1 MELKYKYLIMKS
13 KIMAT
18 EKITN
23 EINDAVY
30 KYYKYKEQY
39 ENEKKITMHSSNNKP
54 YKFKCVSCR
63 RYVGSIFKNIFNAD
77 KTRSLIATCG
87 SETDPCLL
95 DINIQVGSTVL
106 HETEIEKHK
115 KVLSKLK
122 QEIICD
128 KNNVLFGY
136 TEREI
141 ALEKF
146 NRMKEQLENTS
157 NMYEY
162 EIQLQKNIVSNVDN
176 IMKTTESQTSIIDMI
191 QQIKQLIS
199 MYKTQADPAFI
210 SESVELYINKLLPE
224 LSSYREFT
232 KELTEKDYEDTYKDP
247 SIVSFKIG
255 PRLIN
260 TKRNKTLKHATKRK
274 STINSYSPSPPI
286 FMYDTKEKYGKKAEV
301 KDEEKYE
308 EKYEVK
314 EEEEAEVKEEDD
326 FFSRAPLS
334 NAQLIPI
341 KEKSGKTLQ
350 FVSDIT
356 IIPDAILDEESHDE
370 MPINIT
376 ENDPHD

>member
-106 HETEIEKHK
+106 HESEITKHK
-115 KVLSKLK
+115 QVLSKLK

-136 TEREI
+136 TEREV

-162 EIQLQKNIVSNVDN
+162 EIQLQKNIVSNVDK
-176 IMKTTESQTSIIDMI
+176 IMKTTESQTSIIDTI

-224 LSSYREFT
+224 LSIHREFT

-247 SIVSFKIG
+247 SVVSFKIG
-255 PRLIN
+255 PRLN
-260 TKRNKTLKHATKRK
+260 TKQNKTLKHVTKRK
-274 STINSYSPSPPI
+274 STINSYMKPSPPI
-286 FMYDTKEKYGKKAEV
+286 FMYDEQRKEE
-301 KDEEKYE
+301 KDEER
-308 EKYEVK
+308 K
-314 EEEEAEVKEEDD
+314 EEEKEKDEEKEEDD

-334 NAQLIPI
+334 KAQLHSKPV
-341 KEKSGKTLQ
+341 KTLQ

-356 IIPDAILDEESHDE
+356 IIPDAILDEEESHDE